1 MAGIPGYP
9 VLKSG
14 KIPAPITSV
23 LSSAIGSLWS
33 ALFPGEKWGIY
44 EPGTE
49 TPILEVD
56 SVVELGVN
64 GSAEVSSY
72 KIETGSFASYNKV
85 RNPTAILLRV
95 TKEGQAI
102 TRSSIVN
109 WLELNVAS
117 ASMFDVV
124 MPEKR
129 YANYTVVDYR
139 ILRNSSSGAGLIVA
153 DIAVQEV
160 REAVATYSNSNIED
174 PNNVPA
180 SPASRVQLGE
190 PIEPVEE
197 IQWDYEQS
205 SPPEEF
211 GG

>member
-64 GSAEVSSY
+64 GSAEASSY

-102 TRSSIVN
+102 TRASIVN
-109 WLELNVAS
+109 WLELNVSA

-129 YANYTVVDYR
+129 YTNYTVVDYR

-153 DIAVQEV
+153 DITVQEV
-160 REAVATYSNSNIED
+160 RESVATYSNSNIED

-190 PIEPVEE
+190 PIEPVED
-197 IQWDYEQS
+197 IQWQ
-205 SPPEEF
+205 
-211 GG
+211 

>member
-56 SVVELGVN
+56 SIVELGVN
-64 GSAEVSSY
+64 GSSEVSSY

-102 TRSSIVN
+102 TRASIVN
-109 WLELNVAS
+109 WLELNVAA

-129 YANYTVVDYR
+129 YTNYTVVDYR

-153 DIAVQEV
+153 DITVQEV

-174 PNNVPA
+174 PSNVPA

-190 PIEPVEE
+190 PIEPTEE
-197 IQWDYEQS
+197 IQWEYEQAA
-205 SPPEEF
+205 PTEEF